1 MQEKKAACRTAFGA
15 SIGRD
20 KFNEGKRISK
30 NVPPPS
36 SPHYDIGILIIK
48 KPLKPGGGG
57 GGVPPIFTYT
67 RRLHLKGVP
76 FSGLKYMEP
85 RFSKPPMKS

>member
-48 KPLKPGGGG
+48 KTLKPGGGVG
-57 GGVPPIFTYT
+57 GGGTPHIYLYEKAPPERGTFYRPQVYGTSI
-67 RRLHLKGVP
+67 
-76 FSGLKYMEP
+76 
-85 RFSKPPMKS
+85 